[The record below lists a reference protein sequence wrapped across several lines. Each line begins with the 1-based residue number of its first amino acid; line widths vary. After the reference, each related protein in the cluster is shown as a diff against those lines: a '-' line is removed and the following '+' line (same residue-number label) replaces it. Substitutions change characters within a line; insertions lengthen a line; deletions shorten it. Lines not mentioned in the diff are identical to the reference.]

1 MTTRATQPELQAR
14 YAPNR
19 RALLRESEIQIDDVV
34 SVIEARGGAAY
45 PGSVETG
52 LANRFPHVDGSA
64 RQRAVASALASRAIV
79 RTARGVLEPRRGRDD

>member
-1 MTTRATQPELQAR
+1 MISRSSQRELRAR
-14 YAPNR
+14 YAPDR
-19 RALLRESEIQIDDVV
+19 RALVRESDIQVDDVV

-52 LANRFPHVDGSA
+52 LANRFPHVDESA
-64 RQRAVASALASRAIV
+64 RQRAVAKALASRAIV